1 MKSFRNTAFKLRP
14 VKGPALPVNG
24 STFIFRA
31 LQAELIVSEFEV
43 EMNENSC
50 EAKRWQIPRSNGR
63 HGVMLRH

>member
-1 MKSFRNTAFKLRP
+1 M
-14 VKGPALPVNG
+14 KGPALPVNS

-31 LQAELIVSEFEV
+31 LQAELIVSEFGIEL
-43 EMNENSC
+43 NENSC